1 MPTVASYVEAAKGA
15 LLAGDADQAAV
26 VCRHV
31 LSYWPKHVEANCLLA
46 EALRDQGETDQA
58 KDLYL
63 RVVSADPTNLIA
75 HWALSLIAE
84 AEHDHEWA
92 TWELL
97 RAWEAGPEHPE
108 LRKEL
113 QRLTGSKPSLTPL
126 ALAQLYAAGGLFDKA
141 VEELRKLLA
150 AEPGRLDVAVALAE
164 NLWRA
169 GLPEEAAR
177 ACETILDDSPDCL
190 KANLLLG
197 CWLYGGSD
205 EGRERGRGLLQRAR
219 ELDPD
224 VAVAAELLA
233 GQPLPDV
240 LATAPPDI
248 PPLGETQARLAKE
261 LATDAAVSMEAR
273 EPEALALVGDVASNS
288 GRQPAGEPTLP
299 GQPSPPESASDLAA
313 WLQDAG
319 QQSATVQKALEARLA
334 PRAAQPAPVER
345 RAPEDLD
352 PEWRALLAQEITLD
366 QESEERLSQALG
378 EMGLVQGEQAE
389 EGWLEV
395 PTASSGPRQRLSDV
409 ARDQTP
415 TGAAAG
421 AGEGARTRGGR
432 GGRRG
437 MAASLG
443 GPATAGSGGTSQAG
457 TPTGRS
463 GERSGADLERAAAL
477 WRGGDP
483 EGALETYRQILGSA
497 PESAGAVVAGIRG
510 LIEAFPDLA
519 DAHRVLGDAYM
530 RAGRFQQ
537 AIDEYNWALASRQS
551 DREAPG

>member
-1 MPTVASYVEAAKGA
+1 MPAVASYVDAAKEA

-26 VCRHV
+26 ICRHV
-31 LSYWPKHVEANCLLA
+31 LSFWPKHVEANCLLA

-63 RVVSADPTNLIA
+63 RVVSADPTNLIS

-97 RAWEAGPEHPE
+97 RAWEASPEHPE

-113 QRLTGSKPSLTPL
+113 QRLTGSKPSLTL
-126 ALAQLYAAGGLFDKA
+126 FALAQLYAAGGLFDKA
-141 VEELRKLLA
+141 IEELRRLLA
-150 AEPGRLDVAVALAE
+150 AEPGRLDAAVALAE
-164 NLWRA
+164 ILWRA
-169 GLPEEAAR
+169 GLPDEAAR
-177 ACETILDDSPDCL
+177 VCESILDDSPDCL

-219 ELDPD
+219 DLDPD
-224 VAVAAELLA
+224 VAIAAELLA
-233 GQPLPDV
+233 GQALPDV
-240 LATAPPDI
+240 LATVPPDI
-248 PPLGETQARLAKE
+248 PALGETSARLAKE
-261 LATDAAVSMEAR
+261 PASDAVASEETR
-273 EPEALALVGDVASNS
+273 QPEALALVGDVAARN

-313 WLQDAG
+313 WLQDVG

-334 PRAAQPAPVER
+334 LRAAQPAPVER

-352 PEWRALLAQEITLD
+352 PEWQALLAQEITFD
-366 QESEERLSQALG
+366 QESEERLSQALS

-415 TGAAAG
+415 AGAAAVD

-443 GPATAGSGGTSQAG
+443 AAPAGSGGT
-457 TPTGRS
+457 PTGGS
-463 GERSGADLERAAAL
+463 GERSRADLERAAAL

-483 EGALETYRQILGSA
+483 EGALEAYRQILGSA
-497 PESAGAVVAGIRG
+497 PESADAVVAGLRG
-510 LIEAFPDLA
+510 LIEAFPDLMA
-519 DAHRVLGDAYM
+519 AHRVLGDAYM

-537 AIDEYNWALASRQS
+537 AIDEYNWALASKQS
-551 DREAPG
+551 DRKASG